1 MTSDQFGSVNSGGG
15 GRRRGMKKEIGGEGE
30 GGEGGEDGEEEGGWG
45 VGEKQLRG
53 GTYKYVVC
61 VLWGV

>member
-30 GGEGGEDGEEEGGWG
+30 GGEEEGGWG

-53 GTYKYVVC
+53 GNYKYVVC
-61 VLWGV
+61 VCVLWGV